1 MVKKKLSKIVRII
14 RFEGDYSG
22 QELFVFVGVLM
33 VIGTL
38 LKLLDVIYL
47 DSDWFWFVAGL
58 GLLVEG
64 LISMGKQKRFNNKF
78 KVLSKEE
85 FDRLVKNQKE

>member
-1 MVKKKLSKIVRII
+1 MVKKKLGKIIRII
-14 RFEGDYSG
+14 KFEGDYSG

-33 VIGTL
+33 IIGTL

-58 GLLVEG
+58 GLMVEG
-64 LISMGKQKRFNNKF
+64 LISMVKQKRFNNKF
-78 KVLSKEE
+78 KVLSLEE
-85 FDRLVKNQKE
+85 FNKLIRNQN